1 MEVTEIEQWKLVKLS
16 IMDNDKDE
24 VSGLLANYTNH
35 RYYQWFLRG
44 KKEKKTY
51 SIEIAKTLL
60 FYGAHHKTLL
70 YYH

>member
-1 MEVTEIEQWKLVKLS
+1 MTEIEQWKLVKLS

-44 KKEKKTY
+44 KKEK
-51 SIEIAKTLL
+51 
-60 FYGAHHKTLL
+60 
-70 YYH
+70 